1 MARRPPG
8 RRTMTRTPETE
19 SEEKKPSGRRIAIIT
34 TVVLFAVI
42 AISIVVGLYLS
53 VWKDLWSP
61 IIIVN
66 DETINMDYVIRR
78 MKYVEK
84 TTDVLAMLETLTE
97 EEFIRQGAG
106 RYNIE
111 VTPDEIDEI
120 LRDIARG
127 ENETISESEFK
138 EWYRNALN
146 ETQLSDTEYRERLRT
161 TLVAYELHEYLAV
174 RVPTAAEQIRLYI
187 IFLSSFEDTEAAI
200 TRIADGEDFSEVA
213 RELSIDEETAE
224 QGGDAGWWPVGGG
237 LPLNIEW
244 VAFDLLEIGQVSD
257 PILIDE
263 EGQIYA
269 ICMVTER
276 QFTREIEEDKLEII
290 KNGILTEWLYNE
302 WDTVEYRWLGLDGG
316 DFDTYTVQWISLQL
330 LK

>member
-1 MARRPPG
+1 
-8 RRTMTRTPETE
+8 MTRTPETE
-19 SEEKKPSGRRIAIIT
+19 PEEKKPSGRRIAIIT
-34 TVVLFAVI
+34 TVVLFVVI
-42 AISIVVGLYLS
+42 AISIVVGLYVS

-66 DETINMDYVIRR
+66 DEAINMDYVIRR

-84 TTDVLAMLETLTE
+84 TNDVLAMLETLTE
-97 EEFIRQGAG
+97 EEFIRQGAS

-120 LRDIARG
+120 LRDIGRG

-146 ETQLSDTEYRERLRT
+146 ETQLSDTEYRERLCT
-161 TLVAYELHEYLAV
+161 NLVAYQLHEYLAV
-174 RVPTAAEQIRLYI
+174 RVPTAAEQVHLYI
-187 IFLSSFEDTEAAI
+187 IFLTSFEDTEAAI
-200 TRIADGEDFSEVA
+200 TRIEDGEDFSEVA
-213 RELSIDEETAE
+213 RELSIDEETTE

-237 LPLNIEW
+237 LHLNIEW

-263 EGQIYA
+263 EGDIYA
-269 ICMVTER
+269 ICLVTER
-276 QFTREIEEDKLEII
+276 QLAREIEEDKLTVL
-290 KNGILTEWLYNE
+290 KNGVLQEWLDIERANSTITFGGMDWSE
-302 WDTVEYRWLGLDGG
+302 VEQRYVFGSK
-316 DFDTYTVQWISLQL
+316 TSAWISLQL
-330 LK
+330 AKE